1 MNYQKSWTQ
10 PGEGFPGVDRDSP
23 IISEEEVLRYLQKNL
38 DEQEEIDEIFG
49 KIKKAVSNVKSKV
62 DFHKN
67 KSALARAH
75 GKHATNHMMA
85 GTGKKRGDPVGD
97 AHAKAQKAHELAKKA
112 AEKGDHDAYKKHSA
126 VAMKLSGLKR
136 K

>member
-1 MNYQKSWTQ
+1 MDYSKSWTQ
-10 PGEGFPGVDRDSP
+10 PGQSAPRLDQELP

-38 DEQEEIDEIFG
+38 DDQAQVDEIFG